1 MQPYSGNPQAVRR
14 ESFLHARSGV
24 AAPTFR
30 RWLAELVATRLV
42 HDLGDGRYVL
52 GPQFAI
58 PQIEICSFEF
68 KLKNWRRAFYQAKR
82 YRTFSHR
89 VFVVMPCSTVGRV
102 NGALEHFRRF
112 NIGLISHGAKG
123 VSERVLPSQKR
134 EPMSRAGLIR
144 ALGMLVGQDEASPA
158 IR

>member
-1 MQPYSGNPQAVRR
+1 
-14 ESFLHARSGV
+14 
-24 AAPTFR
+24 
-30 RWLAELVATRLV
+30 LAELVESGLV
-42 HDLGDGRYVL
+42 SDLGKGRYVL
-52 GPQFAI
+52 GPRFGL

-123 VSERVLPSQKR
+123 VSEQLLPSRKR
-134 EPMSRAGLIR
+134 EPLSRAGFIR
-144 ALGMLVGQDEASPA
+144 ALGMLLDQEEVSPA